1 MNRRR
6 GEVAR
11 KRLTIFI
18 TSWLVAV
25 LTYIYIYIWMMN

>member
-11 KRLTIFI
+11 KRFTLFMITWLIF
-18 TSWLVAV
+18 VEA
-25 LTYIYIYIWMMN
+25 YIYIWMMNT